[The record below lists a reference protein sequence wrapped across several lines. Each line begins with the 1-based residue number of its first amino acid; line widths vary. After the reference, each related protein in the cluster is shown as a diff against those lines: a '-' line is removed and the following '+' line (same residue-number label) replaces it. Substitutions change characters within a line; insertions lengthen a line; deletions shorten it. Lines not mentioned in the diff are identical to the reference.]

1 MRDTLPYGSVVTEH
15 FRRPRNYGP
24 LPNATASA
32 DGVNP
37 LCGDRVRVAILVDA
51 EGQIADARFSAN
63 ACAICVAAASLLTE
77 RVRGMSCDGAAQ
89 LTDDDALAMTGRL
102 GVPPARRR
110 CATLPL
116 ETLRRAV
123 ALVYRSARTDTVA
136 AVLLAAGS
144 ARRFDGS
151 QKLLAHVPAGD
162 ATEPLVRRSAS
173 ALLDAG
179 LKRVVVVIGREA
191 DRVREC
197 LAGLDV
203 QFALNAEYASGMSS
217 SLRTGVSE
225 AVRLWPELETLL
237 IALGDQPLGGMGIV
251 EELLSFVTLPDGVSA
266 RPIVAPRF
274 GGELGN
280 PVLFARALVPELL
293 EVAGD
298 HGARG
303 VIERDPSRVEY
314 VRFSRAMPLD
324 VDTVSDLDA
333 LNNPARRP

>member
-1 MRDTLPYGSVVTEH
+1 MRDSLPYGSVVTEH

-32 DGVNP
+32 EGVNP
-37 LCGDRVRVAILVDA
+37 LCGDFVRVAILVDA
-51 EGQIADARFSAN
+51 DGRITDARFSAN
-63 ACAICVAAASLLTE
+63 ACAICVAVASLLTE
-77 RVRGMSCDGAAQ
+77 RVRGLSCDVVGQ

-116 ETLRRAV
+116 ETLRRAL
-123 ALVYRSARTDTVA
+123 ALVYRAPRTDAVA

-151 QKLLAHVPAGD
+151 QKLLAHVPAGQK
-162 ATEPLVRRSAS
+162 TEPLVRRSAS

-179 LKRVVVVIGREA
+179 LKRVVVVIGRDA

-197 LAGLDV
+197 LDGLDV
-203 QFALNAEYASGMSS
+203 QFAVNDAYASGMSS

-225 AVRLWPELETLL
+225 AIRLWPELETLL
-237 IALGDQPLGGMGIV
+237 IALGDQPLAGMGIV
-251 EELLSFVTLPDGVSA
+251 ESLLSFVTGPDVSKA

-293 EVAGD
+293 EVSGD

-303 VIERDPSRVEY
+303 VVERDPSRVEY
-314 VRFSRAMPLD
+314 VHFNRATPLD

-333 LNNPARRP
+333 LNNAVRRP